1 MFIKECESYKIIEKE
16 MNFKFSELELIGY
29 TNMYFDVAIYKNDK
43 KIYSFELYKN
53 KIVSI
58 FEVGNGRATAGF
70 LYNEKMYSFKY
81 KRRVIMYK
89 NTIEIKNNGK
99 SKIIETNDEDLRI
112 GDEEIVI
119 FKLCEHF
126 LNEEKILENE
136 YITVE

>member
-1 MFIKECESYKIIEKE
+1 
-16 MNFKFSELELIGY
+16 
-29 TNMYFDVAIYKNDK
+29 
-43 KIYSFELYKN
+43 
-53 KIVSI
+53 
-58 FEVGNGRATAGF
+58 
-70 LYNEKMYSFKY
+70 
-81 KRRVIMYK
+81 MYK

-136 YITVE
+136 YVTVE

>member
-1 MFIKECESYKIIEKE
+1 MPFIKTI
-16 MNFKFSELELIGY
+16 
-29 TNMYFDVAIYKNDK
+29 K

-53 KIVSI
+53 KVVSI
-58 FEVGNGRATAGF
+58 FEVGNGRTTAGF

-112 GDEEIVI
+112 GDEEVVI

-136 YITVE
+136 YVTVE